1 MEIKVGLQLFSI
13 KEAMHE
19 NPIGAIRKAADC
31 GYRYLEAANHNA
43 LEDTGIGFGVSAKEL
58 KQTLDATGTKIVST
72 HIYPFDKE
80 KFKAILEYNAEID
93 NPNIIYPMGRFQDRD
108 DVLRCCEQ
116 LNEYGEMTNAYQMR
130 FSYHNHANEFMT
142 IDRQPIMDLIMDNTD
157 PDKVGFELDTFWAM
171 RGGMDPIEYM
181 RRFRD
186 RIGLL
191 HQKDMSKTSPSP
203 VNVFRDLERE
213 VGPDR
218 MAAFR
223 YCKQRVDSADF
234 TEIGTGIMDIQSII
248 NAANELGTISYMFLE
263 QDDTQMPDE
272 LLSIQKSMEEF
283 RKFHGISW
291 E

>member
-1 MEIKVGLQLFSI
+1 MEIKIGLQLFSI
-13 KEAMHE
+13 KEAMKE
-19 NPIGAIRKAADC
+19 DSLGAIEKAAAC

-43 LEDTGIGFGVSAKEL
+43 LEDSGIGFGVSPADL
-58 KQTLDATGTKIVST
+58 TRVLQATGTRIVST

-80 KFKAILEYNAEID
+80 KFKAILDYNAAIG
-93 NPNIIYPMGRFQDRD
+93 NPNIIYPMDRFHDRD
-108 DVLRCCEQ
+108 DVLRRCEL
-116 LNEYGEMTNAYQMR
+116 LNEYGEMANAYHIR

-142 IDRQPIMDLIMDNTD
+142 VDRQLIMDLLMDNTD

-171 RGGMDPIEYM
+171 RGGIDPIEYM
-181 RRFRD
+181 RRFRS
-186 RIGLL
+186 RITLL

-223 YCKQRVDSADF
+223 YCKQRTDSADF

-248 NAANELGTISYMFLE
+248 DAANELGTVSYMFLE
-263 QDDTQMPDE
+263 QDSTQLPSE
-272 LLSIQKSMEEF
+272 LLSIQRSMEAF